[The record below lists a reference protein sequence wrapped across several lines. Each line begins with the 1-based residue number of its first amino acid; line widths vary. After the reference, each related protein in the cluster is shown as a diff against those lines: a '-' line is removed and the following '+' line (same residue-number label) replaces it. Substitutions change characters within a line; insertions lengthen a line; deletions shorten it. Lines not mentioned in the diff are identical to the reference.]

1 MNEIIKTVKVLFG
14 LDLKGIFP
22 QYPGLMDRGVM
33 LGIPTEVSFQ
43 ILAGLIDLLPT
54 TDTTEYPDVYTRDIL
69 LDVIGYYEEDWRGN
83 RYPGIDEFG
92 TQQYYEEGMIMA
104 AVLARRLLP
113 TYTYEVTWSG
123 CFHSEMLYLVVL
135 TNG

>member
-1 MNEIIKTVKVLFG
+1 MNETIKTVKVMVG
-14 LDLKGIFP
+14 LDLKGIFH
-22 QYPGLMDRGVM
+22 QYPGLMGRGVM

-43 ILAGLIDLLPT
+43 ILAGLVDLLPA
-54 TDTTEYPDVYTRDIL
+54 TDDVEYPDVYTRDML

-83 RYPGIDEFG
+83 RQPGIDEFG
-92 TQQYYEEGMIMA
+92 IQQYYEEGMIMA

-113 TYTYEVTWSG
+113 TYTYEVAWSG
-123 CFHSEMLYLVVL
+123 CFHPEMLYLVVL